1 MILSMQ
7 DKIQE
12 LLDKQAIAELTYLYA
27 SAIDRG
33 DFELLATLFT
43 SDAML
48 HYGVYEAPASALIA
62 SGRGGRSAPYLMTHH
77 QMGNLLVQFDGDD
90 RATAVS
96 YLHAVHRAQRD
107 GGAIDEMVRA
117 RYFDRLVK
125 RDGKWR
131 FAERTLVF
139 DWSHIAAA
147 DSANWWDGGGDKV
160 NVGARFPDDL
170 TTQFLRGYLD

>member
-1 MILSMQ
+1 MQ
-7 DKIQE
+7 HEIQE

-27 SAIDRG
+27 SAIDRS

-43 SDAML
+43 PDAML
-48 HYGVYEAPASALIA
+48 HYGVFEAPASKLVAGA
-62 SGRGGRSAPYLMTHH
+62 RGGRPAPYLMTHH
-77 QMGNLLVQFDGDD
+77 QMGNLLVQFDGHD

-125 RDGKWR
+125 QEGRWR
-131 FAERTLVF
+131 FSERTLIF
-139 DWSHIAAA
+139 DWSQIVPAAA
-147 DSANWWDGGGDKV
+147 ANWWDRGGDACH
-160 NVGARFPDDL
+160 VGARVPDDH
-170 TTQFLRGYLD
+170 TTQFLRGYLR